1 MVKLNVEPIQVGF
14 TAGCNSGNKLLRSDP
29 FFLGGNHHRGAVRII
44 GTDKMNGMS
53 IHSLSAHPNVGLN
66 IFHDMSDMEMPI
78 GIGKSSRNEYLAF
91 LHDEMS
97 RKIGGKRNKEVN
109 ILAKPREILL
119 LLLSLGKKTRT
130 IRLMLENGVQ
140 KSD

>member
-1 MVKLNVEPIQVGF
+1 
-14 TAGCNSGNKLLRSDP
+14 
-29 FFLGGNHHRGAVRII
+29 
-44 GTDKMNGMS
+44 MS
-53 IHSLSAHPNVGLN
+53 A
-66 IFHDMSDMEMPI
+66 DMEMPI

-91 LHDEMS
+91 LHDEKF